1 MPTCQNDLQKHTL
14 YINTLKFSFSN
25 KRIPASNMKRT
36 YITLIHCPNKIKE
49 DTRMEYYLLPVE
61 ESEALEIE
69 RALRKINYDVDDRA
83 SIWGKEEISKVI
95 NSMTKENA
103 QNLIL
108 EFLPDPIG
116 EKFANVYGLN
126 LGQPSSSLNLKR

>member
-1 MPTCQNDLQKHTL
+1 
-14 YINTLKFSFSN
+14 
-25 KRIPASNMKRT
+25 MKRT

-83 SIWGKEEISKVI
+83 SIWGKEEINKVI